1 MCAAVTSFSI
11 RGKKGKIAPLEPTYK
26 TEKNAVQWKPK
37 FDGWNAILMAVNAK
51 IFTQAEKSTEN
62 GDFGN
67 PTDIPEETETRP
79 KTRPVH

>member
-26 TEKNAVQWKPK
+26 TANAIKWKPK
-37 FDGWNAILMAVNAK
+37 FDAWNAILMAVNAK
-51 IFTQAEKSTEN
+51 ILTSAEKSAEN
-62 GDFGN
+62 GDFTN

-79 KTRPVH
+79 KTRPVSN